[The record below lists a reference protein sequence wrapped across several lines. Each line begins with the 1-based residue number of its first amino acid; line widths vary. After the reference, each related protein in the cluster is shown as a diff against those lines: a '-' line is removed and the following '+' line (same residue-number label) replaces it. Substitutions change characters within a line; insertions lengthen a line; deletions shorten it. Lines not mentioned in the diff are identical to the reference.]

1 MGLLKDAYL
10 KKVLSGE
17 IVPDVTKLSDGEG
30 LYLELR
36 PLAGSGFGMY
46 WRFNFKYAGKYKTLT
61 FGKYPLITI
70 TQARLKHNE
79 ARLELSKNIDPAL
92 KKRSMKITQSQ
103 ANNFKTVAAMWLE
116 RKEGG
121 QRHKEMVQR
130 YFENDIFPV
139 LGKLNID
146 EIKPTDIVK
155 TVNRVGD
162 RGALDQ
168 ARRVGRWLHS
178 IFLYA
183 KTVGLTDNNPADIDL
198 SIIIAPHIPTP
209 HPALTDPDE
218 IKKLLVDMEFY
229 RGYFITKCLLKLAAL
244 LMVRPHNL
252 VAMEWSELDLDN
264 QVWTI
269 AARKIK
275 NRQHIKKADREED
288 IHIVP
293 LSRQAIEIIHEL
305 QAMAGKSIYVFPN
318 QRNRKSGHMSTS
330 TICVALKYMGYK
342 DIMTGHGFRAL
353 ARTVLEEV
361 LGWDEKIAEL
371 QLGHKIKTHGG
382 AYDRTAHLS
391 KRVEMMQAWADY
403 LDSLRASAA

>member
-1 MGLLKDAYL
+1 
-10 KKVLSGE
+10 
-17 IVPDVTKLSDGEG
+17 
-30 LYLELR
+30 
-36 PLAGSGFGMY
+36 
-46 WRFNFKYAGKYKTLT
+46 
-61 FGKYPLITI
+61 
-70 TQARLKHNE
+70 
-79 ARLELSKNIDPAL
+79 
-92 KKRSMKITQSQ
+92 
-103 ANNFKTVAAMWLE
+103 MWLAK
-116 RKEGG
+116 KEGA

-139 LGKLNID
+139 LGKLSLD
-146 EIKPTDIVK
+146 EIKPADIVK
-155 TVNRVGD
+155 VVTRVGD

-168 ARRVGRWLHS
+168 ARRVGRWLNS
-178 IFLYA
+178 IFVYA
-183 KTVGLTDNNPADIDL
+183 KTVGLADNNPADIDL

-209 HPALTDPDE
+209 HPALTDPEE
-218 IKKLLVDMEFY
+218 IKKLLIDIEFY
-229 RGYFITKCLLKLAAL
+229 RGYFITKCLLKLASL

-264 QVWTI
+264 KVWTI
-269 AARKIK
+269 SARKIK

-293 LSRQAIEIIHEL
+293 LSRQAIEIIQEL
-305 QAMAGKSIYVFPN
+305 KAMAGKSIYVFPN
-318 QRNRKSGHMSTS
+318 QRDRKSGHMSTS

-403 LDSLRASAA
+403 LDTLRASAA

>member
-1 MGLLKDAYL
+1 MGLLRDAYL

-17 IVPDVTKLSDGEG
+17 IVPESTKLSDGDG
-30 LYLELR
+30 LYIELR
-36 PLAGSGFGMY
+36 PLVDGSLGMY
-46 WRFNFKYAGKYKTLT
+46 WRFNFRYASKYKTVT

-70 TQARLKHNE
+70 TEARLRHNE
-79 ARLELSKNIDPAL
+79 ARVELSKNIDPSA

-103 ANNFKTVAAMWLE
+103 ANNFKVVATLWLE
-116 RKEGG
+116 KKEGG
-121 QRHKEMVQR
+121 QRHKDMVQR

-139 LGKLNID
+139 LGRLNVD
-146 EIKPTDIVK
+146 EIKPVDIVK

-183 KTVGLTDNNPADIDL
+183 KTMGLADHNPADIDL
-198 SIIIAPHIPTP
+198 SIILAPHISTP
-209 HPALTDPDE
+209 HPALTNPEE

-252 VAMEWSELDLDN
+252 VAMEWSELDLEN
-264 QVWTI
+264 KLWTI
-269 AARKIK
+269 SARKIK

-293 LSRQAIEIIHEL
+293 LSRQAIEIIKEL

-318 QRNRKSGHMSTS
+318 QRSRKSGHMSTS

-403 LDSLRASAA
+403 LDTLRASAA

>member
-218 IKKLLVDMEFY
+218 IKKLLVNEF
-229 RGYFITKCLLKLAAL
+229 F
-244 LMVRPHNL
+244 
-252 VAMEWSELDLDN
+252 
-264 QVWTI
+264 
-269 AARKIK
+269 
-275 NRQHIKKADREED
+275 
-288 IHIVP
+288 
-293 LSRQAIEIIHEL
+293 
-305 QAMAGKSIYVFPN
+305 
-318 QRNRKSGHMSTS
+318 
-330 TICVALKYMGYK
+330 
-342 DIMTGHGFRAL
+342 
-353 ARTVLEEV
+353 
-361 LGWDEKIAEL
+361 
-371 QLGHKIKTHGG
+371 
-382 AYDRTAHLS
+382 
-391 KRVEMMQAWADY
+391 
-403 LDSLRASAA
+403 LRFKQF